1 MGETVR
7 LGVAAGFEPSAYVA
21 RPAGAAKG
29 ALVVI
34 QEIFGVNG
42 HVRRVADGFAADG
55 YLAIAPALFDRIRPG
70 ITLGYGED
78 EIQEGIALKGKSST
92 ENALADIA
100 AARDAVAGA
109 GKVGVIGYC
118 WGGFLSWVS
127 ATRLSAFD
135 AAVVYYGGGIG
146 AVAEEKPK

>member
-7 LGVAAGFEPSAYVA
+7 LRTADGFEPSAYVA

-42 HVRRVADGFAADG
+42 HIRRVADGYAADG
-55 YLAIAPALFDRIRPG
+55 FLAIAPALFHPLRPG
-70 ITLGYGED
+70 VPLGYSEHA
-78 EIQEGIALKGKSST
+78 IQEGIALKGQAAT

-100 AARDAVAGA
+100 AARDFVKAA
-109 GKVGVIGYC
+109 GKAAVIG
-118 WGGFLSWVS
+118 
-127 ATRLSAFD
+127 
-135 AAVVYYGGGIG
+135 
-146 AVAEEKPK
+146 